1 MKCQSFPCVA
11 AVFALTLAWALT
23 SLHAADEAA
32 LDTATIEAITGL
44 KGVSNQTEGTFKVS
58 KPRDDVS
65 VTVEQTQMA
74 PFMGLTSW
82 AAFMPSGKDRAMVM
96 GDMVLFED
104 EVNPV
109 MSAAL
114 NAGLQVTALHNHFFF
129 DKPKVYFMHIGGEGS
144 VPTLAQGV
152 KAIFDTEKQIRT
164 KAPAPLD
171 SFGLG
176 ELSARNAIDGSG
188 ISQVFGQKGDGKD
201 GMYKVTIGRAVHMA
215 GMQMGNTMGINTWAA
230 FAGTSDDALVVGDF
244 AVLENEL
251 QTVLKTL
258 RGANINIVAIHQ
270 HMTGE
275 DPRMIFLH
283 YYGRGKALDLARGVK
298 AAINTQPLAANN

>member
-11 AVFALTLAWALT
+11 AVFALTLAWGLT

-65 VTVEQTQMA
+65 VTVEQTHMA

-82 AAFMPSGKDRAMVM
+82 AAFMPSGKDSAMVM
-96 GDMVLFED
+96 GDIVLFED

-144 VPTLAQGV
+144 VSTLAQGV
-152 KAIFDTEKQIRT
+152 KVIFDTEKQIRT

-176 ELSARNAIDGSG
+176 ELSAKNAIDGSE
-188 ISQVFGQKGDGKD
+188 ISQVFGQKGDAKD
-201 GMYKVTIGRAVHMA
+201 GMYKVTIGRVVHMA
-215 GMQMGNTMGINTWAA
+215 GMHMGNTMGINTWAA

>member
-11 AVFALTLAWALT
+11 AVFALALAWGLT
-23 SLHAADEAA
+23 SLHGADEAA
-32 LDTATIEAITGL
+32 LDTATIEAITEL

-65 VTVEQTQMA
+65 VTVEQTHMA

-82 AAFMPSGKDRAMVM
+82 AAFMPSGKDSAMVM
-96 GDMVLFED
+96 GDLVLFED

-144 VPTLAQGV
+144 VSTLAQGV
-152 KAIFDTEKQIRT
+152 KVIFDTEKQIRT

-176 ELSARNAIDGSG
+176 EMSAKNAIDGSG
-188 ISQVFGQKGDGKD
+188 ISQVFGQKGD
-201 GMYKVTIGRAVHMA
+201 A
-215 GMQMGNTMGINTWAA
+215 
-230 FAGTSDDALVVGDF
+230 
-244 AVLENEL
+244 
-251 QTVLKTL
+251 
-258 RGANINIVAIHQ
+258 NIVAIHQ

-298 AAINTQPLAANN
+298 AAINTQPLASNN

>member
-11 AVFALTLAWALT
+11 AVFALTLAWGLT

-65 VTVEQTQMA
+65 VTVEQTHMA

-82 AAFMPSGKDRAMVM
+82 AAFMPSGKASAMVM
-96 GDMVLFED
+96 GDIVLFED

-144 VPTLAQGV
+144 VSTLAQGV
-152 KAIFDTEKQIRT
+152 KVIFDTEKQIRT

-176 ELSARNAIDGSG
+176 ELSAKNAIDGSG
-188 ISQVFGQKGDGKD
+188 ISEVFGQKGDAKD
-201 GMYKVTIGRAVHMA
+201 GMYKVTIGRVVHMG

>member
-1 MKCQSFPCVA
+1 MKCQSFPFFA
-11 AVFALTLAWALT
+11 AVFALTLSWGLT
-23 SLHAADEAA
+23 ASHAADETL
-32 LDTATIEAITGL
+32 LDTATIEATTGL
-44 KGVSNQTEGTFKVS
+44 KGVSNQKEGTFKVS

-65 VTVEQTQMA
+65 VTVEQNQMA

-82 AAFMPSGKDRAMVM
+82 AAFMSSGKDSAMVM
-96 GDMVLFED
+96 GDIVLFED

-114 NAGLQVTALHNHFFF
+114 NAGLQVSALHNHFFF

-144 VPTLAQGV
+144 VPKLAQGV
-152 KAIFDTEKQIRT
+152 RAIFDMEREIRSKT
-164 KAPAPLD
+164 PVPAD

-176 ELSARNAIDGSG
+176 PLPVQSFIDGSA
-188 ISQVFGQKGDGKD
+188 ISRVFGQTGDAKD
-201 GMYKVTIGRAVHMA
+201 GMYKVTVRRVVQMA
-215 GMQMGNTMGINTWAA
+215 RMDIGNTMGVNTWAA
-230 FAGTSDDALVVGDF
+230 FAGTQDDALVVGDF

-258 RGANINIVAIHQ
+258 RGAKINIVAIHH

-275 DPRMIFLH
+275 NPRMIFLH
-283 YYGRGKALDLARGVK
+283 YYGRGKALDLAQGVK
-298 AAINTQPLAANN
+298 AAINTQPLAANK